1 MAGTIQQLPAG
12 HLAHTAHS
20 LNLKSYKW
28 QSVIQTPPLSV
39 VISPITHPITTE
51 L

>member
-20 LNLKSYKW
+20 LNLKPYKW
-28 QSVIQTPPLSV
+28 QSVIQTSPLSV
-39 VISPITHPITTE
+39 VINPPTNPVTTE

>member
-1 MAGTIQQLPAG
+1 MAG

-20 LNLKSYKW
+20 LNLKPYKW
-28 QSVIQTPPLSV
+28 QSATQTSLLSG
-39 VISPITHPITTE
+39 VISHTTNPVTTE